1 MTSNNDDADGLS
13 RGAAAEEGAGID
25 IENGRNQKGNEFNG
39 AEDTDGADTAGYDC
53 DSERLTMPMAMSP
66 TDDASNVPSDDG
78 SGNNNARERT
88 QHSSLTDQYNSG
100 DGDTASNFGAA
111 KDRIRMNDDYDYEK
125 NSTTRSQQSDPQ
137 SVPIASHRAS
147 FRNQKQDEFV
157 KNGARV
163 KALLST
169 VLRVVA
175 DGITPSNATAGG
187 DGNAENE
194 STEATKSDSDN
205 HHSKTNYTN
214 ADYAHVRTVAKERSE
229 ECLALKRVRIIST
242 SSYLAS
248 SLSPHIVIISDS
260 RSPNDPTEA

>member
-1 MTSNNDDADGLS
+1 MTSNNDNADGLS

-39 AEDTDGADTAGYDC
+39 AEDIDGADTAGYDC

-66 TDDASNVPSDDG
+66 TGDASNVPSDDG

-88 QHSSLTDQYNSG
+88 QHNSLTDEYYSG
-100 DGDTASNFGAA
+100 DEDLANNVGTTMN
-111 KDRIRMNDDYDYEK
+111 RMNDDVGDKKEA
-125 NSTTRSQQSDPQ
+125 TTRSQQSDPQ

-175 DGITPSNATAGG
+175 DGTTPSNATAGG

-194 STEATKSDSDN
+194 STEATKLDSDN
-205 HHSKTNYTN
+205 HHSKTKYTN

-242 SSYLAS
+242 SCSYMAYSILCH
-248 SLSPHIVIISDS
+248 L
-260 RSPNDPTEA
+260 TL

>member
-1 MTSNNDDADGLS
+1 MTSNNDDADGLP
-13 RGAAAEEGAGID
+13 RGATAEEGAGID

-39 AEDTDGADTAGYDC
+39 AEGTGGADTAGYDY
-53 DSERLTMPMAMSP
+53 DSERLTMAMSP
-66 TDDASNVPSDDG
+66 TDDASNDPSDDG

-88 QHSSLTDQYNSG
+88 HHNILTDEYYSG
-100 DGDTASNFGAA
+100 DEDLANNVGTTMN
-111 KDRIRMNDDYDYEK
+111 RMNDDVGGKKEA
-125 NSTTRSQQSDPQ
+125 TTRSQQSDPQ

-147 FRNQKQDEFV
+147 FRNQKQDDFV

-194 STEATKSDSDN
+194 STEATKLDSDN
-205 HHSKTNYTN
+205 HHSKTKYTN

-242 SSYLAS
+242 SCSYMAYSILCH
-248 SLSPHIVIISDS
+248 L
-260 RSPNDPTEA
+260 TL

>member
-25 IENGRNQKGNEFNG
+25 IENGRNQKENEFNC
-39 AEDTDGADTAGYDC
+39 AEDTGGADTVGY
-53 DSERLTMPMAMSP
+53 DSERLSMTMSP
-66 TDDASNVPSDDG
+66 TDDASNDPSDDG
-78 SGNNNARERT
+78 SGNNNTRERT
-88 QHSSLTDQYNSG
+88 QHNSLTDEYYSG
-100 DGDTASNFGAA
+100 DEDLANNVGTTMN
-111 KDRIRMNDDYDYEK
+111 RMNDDVGEMK
-125 NSTTRSQQSDPQ
+125 EATTRPQQSDPQ

-147 FRNQKQDEFV
+147 FRNQKQDDFV

-175 DGITPSNATAGG
+175 DGITPSNATAGS

-194 STEATKSDSDN
+194 STEATKLDSDN
-205 HHSKTNYTN
+205 HHSKTKYTN

-242 SSYLAS
+242 SCSYMAYCILCH
-248 SLSPHIVIISDS
+248 L
-260 RSPNDPTEA
+260 TL